1 MKLGLIATAAVAA
14 IAFGAETASAQVVI
28 RHGGHHHHMFPVTP
42 VRPAFVTPAPG
53 FGFARPASPSIIGFG
68 SIQPSFIQPSF
79 IQPSFFGGP
88 VLVPHTTTHMH
99 LVPHRG
105 HFHAVPHTTT
115 HFHLRR

>member
-1 MKLGLIATAAVAA
+1 MKLGLIATVAVAA
-14 IAFGAETASAQVVI
+14 VAFGAETASAQVVI
-28 RHGGHHHHMFPVTP
+28 PHGGPHHHMFPVTP

-68 SIQPSFIQPSF
+68 SIQPSF
-79 IQPSFFGGP
+79 FGGP
-88 VLVPHTTTHMH
+88 ILVPHTTTHLH

-105 HFHAVPHTTT
+105 HFHVVPHTTP